1 MASFDQVTAGLGW
14 PSALQLRLTVVP
26 ALTLIVP
33 GPLVSRILADSEDK
47 GVRDNKKSRSWK
59 TKINVYNTPGQA

>member
-33 GPLVSRILADSEDK
+33 GPLVSRILADSEVK
-47 GVRDNKKSRSWK
+47 GVRDNKKSRS
-59 TKINVYNTPGQA
+59 

>member
-1 MASFDQVTAGLGW
+1 MAIFAQVTAGSGW

-33 GPLVSRILADSEDK
+33 GPLVSMILADSK
-47 GVRDNKKSRSWK
+47 CNKCLKSVLKSITNSEIVE
-59 TKINVYNTPGQA
+59 TK

>member
-33 GPLVSRILADSEDK
+33 GPLVSRILADSKVKVLEIIRNLEVEK
-47 GVRDNKKSRSWK
+47 LK
-59 TKINVYNTPGQA
+59 

>member
-1 MASFDQVTAGLGW
+1 MASFDQVTSGFGW

-33 GPLVSRILADSEDK
+33 GPLVSMILADSEGK
-47 GVRDNKKSRSWK
+47 CFRSSTKFRNCK
-59 TKINVYNTPGQA
+59 TKINVYNTPR